1 MMRLLCLLQKCGLCC
16 LLQGLTVAWQSESAE
31 HGEGQRRWPDVVI
44 TQNACYINKLRS
56 CFQFGPNY
64 MVLTGHRGENRDL
77 MADYRLCRRV
87 RRVGLSNAA
96 VLMRSHSEEKRGRG
110 SASGVLASVK
120 RGRDARVKQVGFIDK
135 LPLDFFFFLLV
146 EYPEFHLSIYGGTTD
161 GK

>member
-1 MMRLLCLLQKCGLCC
+1 MMRLFCLFQKCGLCC

-31 HGEGQRRWPDVVI
+31 HGEGQRRWPNVVN

-64 MVLTGHRGENRDL
+64 MVLTGHRGKTEILWQIIDC
-77 MADYRLCRRV
+77 ADVSSEWGCRTPPFWCDRTA
-87 RRVGLSNAA
+87 R
-96 VLMRSHSEEKRGRG
+96 KRGGGG
-110 SASGVLASVK
+110 SASGALASVK
-120 RGRDARVKQVGFIDK
+120 GGRDARVKQVGFIDK
-135 LPLDFFFFLLV
+135 LPLDFIFLLV